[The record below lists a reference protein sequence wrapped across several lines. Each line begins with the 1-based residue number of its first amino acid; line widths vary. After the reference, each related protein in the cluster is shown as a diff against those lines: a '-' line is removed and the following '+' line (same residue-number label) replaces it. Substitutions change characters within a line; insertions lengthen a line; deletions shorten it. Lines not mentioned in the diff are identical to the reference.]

1 MENPDI
7 INTNEQWDSPVY
19 VASPVNSPVNSPV
32 FVSKESEH
40 ASYTQFTEKLILPI
54 LNDDDILLSNIVSNN
69 VKNIEDKNISVNTNT
84 NTNTYETTNVISTE
98 PVNTPAVAQTPAVAP
113 TPTPAVAAATTTAT
127 TTEMVTIVIKDFKY
141 CQEEFLKQIK
151 EHNLSINPETI
162 MRLLRIAMIIVEQT
176 KESGSNKKEFVIK
189 LLKDV
194 VMNNQG
200 MLTEHKLEALNLI
213 TGNIVSDSID
223 FIIDA
228 SRGKFDI
235 NKVEKIAEEVAK
247 SCFSM
252 CLERISKKK

>member
-1 MENPDI
+1 
-7 INTNEQWDSPVY
+7 V
-19 VASPVNSPVNSPV
+19 PVN
-32 FVSKESEH
+32 
-40 ASYTQFTEKLILPI
+40 I
-54 LNDDDILLSNIVSNN
+54 D
-69 VKNIEDKNISVNTNT
+69 
-84 NTNTYETTNVISTE
+84 ETANKI
-98 PVNTPAVAQTPAVAP
+98 TPATAN
-113 TPTPAVAAATTTAT
+113 AT

-151 EHNLSINPETI
+151 ENNLSVSAESV

-176 KESGSNKKEFVIK
+176 NESGSNKKEFVIK

-194 VMNNQG
+194 VMNNAS

-252 CLERISKKK
+252 CLERFSKKK

>member
-1 MENPDI
+1 MENSDI
-7 INTNEQWDSPVY
+7 INTNEQCDSPVY
-19 VASPVNSPVNSPV
+19 VSSAINSPVNSPV
-32 FVSKESEH
+32 FVSKESE
-40 ASYTQFTEKLILPI
+40 SEYVSSTKFTEKLILPS
-54 LNDDDILLSNIVSNN
+54 LNDDDILLSVTAPTTAPNN
-69 VKNIEDKNISVNTNT
+69 VKNVEDKIVSVNTMTHEIVNVNSIENT
-84 NTNTYETTNVISTE
+84 NAMI
-98 PVNTPAVAQTPAVAP
+98 
-113 TPTPAVAAATTTAT
+113 TTTSASVSASASASL
-127 TTEMVTIVIKDFKY
+127 TEMVTIVIKDFKY

-151 EHNLSINPETI
+151 ENNLSISPETI

-194 VMNNQG
+194 VMSNTSLLQ
-200 MLTEHKLEALNLI
+200 EHKTEALNLI

-252 CLERISKKK
+252 CLERFSKKK

>member
-98 PVNTPAVAQTPAVAP
+98 HVNTPVAAPAVAP
-113 TPTPAVAAATTTAT
+113 TPTPAVAAATMTAT

>member
-7 INTNEQWDSPVY
+7 INTNEPCDSPVY
-19 VASPVNSPVNSPV
+19 VSSNVNSPVNSPV
-32 FVSKESEH
+32 FVSKETIRES
-40 ASYTQFTEKLILPI
+40 STQFTEKLILPT
-54 LNDDDILLSNIVSNN
+54 LNDDILVSDTYRKNVSATTIVTSSSSNVIL
-69 VKNIEDKNISVNTNT
+69 IEDV
-84 NTNTYETTNVISTE
+84 
-98 PVNTPAVAQTPAVAP
+98 PVNIDETANEITPATEIAIA
-113 TPTPAVAAATTTAT
+113 TAT
-127 TTEMVTIVIKDFKY
+127 ARTTEMVTIVIKDFKY

-151 EHNLSINPETI
+151 ENNLSISAESV

-194 VMNNQG
+194 VMNNTS

-228 SRGKFDI
+228 SRGKFDV
-235 NKVEKIAEEVAK
+235 NKVEKVIEEIAK
-247 SCFSM
+247 TCFAR
-252 CLERISKKK
+252 CWERILKKN

>member
-7 INTNEQWDSPVY
+7 INTNEQCDSPVY
-19 VASPVNSPVNSPV
+19 ISSNVNSPVNSPV

-40 ASYTQFTEKLILPI
+40 ESSTQFTEKLILPT
-54 LNDDDILLSNIVSNN
+54 LNDDILVSDTSRKN
-69 VKNIEDKNISVNTNT
+69 VSATT
-84 NTNTYETTNVISTE
+84 TTNVTSSSSNVILIE
-98 PVNTPAVAQTPAVAP
+98 DVPVNIDETTP
-113 TPTPAVAAATTTAT
+113 TTAT
-127 TTEMVTIVIKDFKY
+127 TTEMVTIVVKDFKY

-151 EHNLSINPETI
+151 ENNLSVSAESV

-194 VMNNQG
+194 VMNNAS
-200 MLTEHKLEALNLI
+200 MLTEHKMEALNLI

-235 NKVEKIAEEVAK
+235 NKVEKVAEEIAK
-247 SCFSM
+247 TCFAR
-252 CLERISKKK
+252 CWERILKKK

>member
-7 INTNEQWDSPVY
+7 INTNEQCDSPVY
-19 VASPVNSPVNSPV
+19 VSSNVNSPVNSPV
-32 FVSKESEH
+32 FVSKEEDK
-40 ASYTQFTEKLILPI
+40 YLTQFTEKLILPT
-54 LNDDDILLSNIVSNN
+54 LNDDILVSDTSRKN
-69 VKNIEDKNISVNTNT
+69 VS
-84 NTNTYETTNVISTE
+84 
-98 PVNTPAVAQTPAVAP
+98 
-113 TPTPAVAAATTTAT
+113 ATTTTTITSSSSNVILIEDVPVNIDETANKITPATANAT

-151 EHNLSINPETI
+151 ENNLSVSAESV

-176 KESGSNKKEFVIK
+176 NESGSNKKEFVIK

-194 VMNNQG
+194 VMNNAS

-252 CLERISKKK
+252 CLERFSKKK

>member
-7 INTNEQWDSPVY
+7 INTNEQCDSPVY
-19 VASPVNSPVNSPV
+19 VSSNVNSPVNSPV
-32 FVSKESEH
+32 FVSKEEDK
-40 ASYTQFTEKLILPI
+40 YLTQFTEKLILPT
-54 LNDDDILLSNIVSNN
+54 LNDDILVSDTSRKN
-69 VKNIEDKNISVNTNT
+69 VS
-84 NTNTYETTNVISTE
+84 
-98 PVNTPAVAQTPAVAP
+98 
-113 TPTPAVAAATTTAT
+113 ATTTTTTTITSSSSNVILIEDVPVNIDETANKITPATANAT

-151 EHNLSINPETI
+151 ENNLSVSAESV

-176 KESGSNKKEFVIK
+176 NESGSNKKEFVIK

-194 VMNNQG
+194 VMNNAS

-247 SCFSM
+247 SCFFM
-252 CLERISKKK
+252 CLERFSKKK

>member
-1 MENPDI
+1 MENSDI
-7 INTNEQWDSPVY
+7 INTNEQRDSPVY
-19 VASPVNSPVNSPV
+19 IASPVNSPVNSPV

-40 ASYTQFTEKLILPI
+40 EASTQFMEKLILPV
-54 LNDDDILLSNIVSNN
+54 LNMTILSNDINIDEILTDINDKDVIVNSPL
-69 VKNIEDKNISVNTNT
+69 SSSHNTKT
-84 NTNTYETTNVISTE
+84 V
-98 PVNTPAVAQTPAVAP
+98 
-113 TPTPAVAAATTTAT
+113 
-127 TTEMVTIVIKDFKY
+127 EMVTVVIKDFKY

-151 EHNLSINPETI
+151 ENKLSITPEAI

-194 VMNNQG
+194 VMNNTS

-228 SRGKFDI
+228 SRGKFDV
-235 NKVEKIAEEVAK
+235 NKVEKVIEEVAK
-247 SCFSM
+247 TCFARCWES
-252 CLERISKKK
+252 ISKKN